1 MARDN
6 EPGMTKP
13 KKQGTSG
20 SGRWSS
26 YKSKEPVVRLDWG
39 EVNSALLA
47 SAIGEAV
54 NGGDALLFG
63 ASRDGGVLV
72 LTVCSGDERL
82 KLYAKSIAEADELL
96 NTVIKQY

>member
-1 MARDN
+1 MARNN

-13 KKQGTSG
+13 KKQGASG

-26 YKSKEPVVRLDWG
+26 YKAKETVVRLDWG
-39 EVNSALLA
+39 DVDSSLLA

-82 KLYAKSIAEADELL
+82 KLYAKSIEEANELL